1 LKSFALAPHDVGMP
15 RRVAAVSTEFL
26 LREVSHLDDSVLLLP
41 QQVFIMTGLSL
52 GMLKER
58 MRTRPPQPP
67 HPMPR
72 EKSHTA
78 IWYSL
83 GEIRRFLRE
92 RAENAEL
99 DRAIAMKHRSFSMW
113 INTAA
118 PNEPWPI
125 TLVGPHRK
133 PVDFFAALR
142 GEVPT
147 TRSDRS
153 KWMTL
158 SEYMA
163 AMKQAIALVESEELA

>member
-1 LKSFALAPHDVGMP
+1 MP
-15 RRVAAVSTEFL
+15 RRVAAVSNEFL
-26 LREVSHLDDSVLLLP
+26 LREVSNLDDSVLLLP
-41 QQVFIMTGLSL
+41 AQVMIFTGLSL

-92 RAENAEL
+92 RAENAEI
-99 DRAIAMKHRSFSMW
+99 DRAIAMKDRSFSMW
-113 INTAA
+113 VNTAT
-118 PNEPWPI
+118 PDELWPI

-147 TRSDRS
+147 TRKDHS

-158 SEYMA
+158 SEYMT
-163 AMKQAIALVESEELA
+163 AMKQAIAAIESEELA

>member
-1 LKSFALAPHDVGMP
+1 MP
-15 RRVAAVSTEFL
+15 KRVTAVSTEFL
-26 LREVSHLDDSVLLLP
+26 MRQVSSLDDSVLLLP
-41 QQVFIMTGLSL
+41 EQVFVLTGLSL

-83 GEIRRFLRE
+83 GEIRRFLKE
-92 RAENAEL
+92 RAENAEA
-99 DRAIAMKHRSFSMW
+99 DHIAATRHWTFSAW
-113 INTAA
+113 VNTATPDERWA
-118 PNEPWPI
+118 I

-133 PVDFFAALR
+133 PVDFFATVR
-142 GEVPT
+142 GEVPM
-147 TRSDRS
+147 TRTDRS

-158 SEYMA
+158 SEYFTALKHAVTA
-163 AMKQAIALVESEELA
+163 AKSEEPA

>member
-1 LKSFALAPHDVGMP
+1 MMWACQDVSLRFQQSFL
-15 RRVAAVSTEFL
+15 T
-26 LREVSHLDDSVLLLP
+26 REVEHLDDSVLLLP
-41 QQVFIMTGLSL
+41 QQVFILTGLSL

-72 EKSHTA
+72 ERAHTA

-92 RAENAEL
+92 RAENAEI
-99 DRAIAMKHRSFSMW
+99 DRMIAMKRWSFSTW
-113 INTAA
+113 VSTAK
-118 PNEPWPI
+118 PDEEWPI

-147 TRSDRS
+147 TLSDRS

-158 SEYMA
+158 GEYMTA
-163 AMKQAIALVESEELA
+163 LKQAIAAIESEELA

>member
-1 LKSFALAPHDVGMP
+1 M
-15 RRVAAVSTEFL
+15 
-26 LREVSHLDDSVLLLP
+26 REVGHLDDSVLLLP
-41 QQVFIMTGLSL
+41 QQVFILTGLSL

-72 EKSHTA
+72 EKAHTA

-92 RAENAEL
+92 RAENAENAENAEI
-99 DRAIAMKHRSFSMW
+99 DRTIAMKHRSFSMW
-113 INTAA
+113 VNTAA
-118 PNEPWPI
+118 PDELWPI
-125 TLVGPHRK
+125 TLIGPHRR

-158 SEYMA
+158 SEYITA
-163 AMKQAIALVESEELA
+163 LKQASAATQSEPV

>member
-1 LKSFALAPHDVGMP
+1 MMWACQD
-15 RRVAAVSTEFL
+15 VAAVSTEFL
-26 LREVSHLDDSVLLLP
+26 MREVRHLDDSVLLLP
-41 QQVFIMTGLSL
+41 QQVFILTGLSL

-83 GEIRRFLRE
+83 GEIRRFLKE
-92 RAENAEL
+92 RAEHAEI
-99 DRAIAMKHRSFSMW
+99 DRTIAMKHRSFSTW
-113 INTAA
+113 VSTAT
-118 PNEPWPI
+118 PDELWPI
-125 TLVGPHRK
+125 TSVGPHRK

-158 SEYMA
+158 SEYFT
-163 AMKQAIALVESEELA
+163 AMKQALAATKSEEPV

>member
-1 LKSFALAPHDVGMP
+1 M
-15 RRVAAVSTEFL
+15 
-26 LREVSHLDDSVLLLP
+26 REVSHLDDSVLLLP

-99 DRAIAMKHRSFSMW
+99 DRAIAMKHRSFSIW

-125 TLVGPHRK
+125 TLIGPHRK

-153 KWMTL
+153 KWMRL
-158 SEYMA
+158 SEYIT
-163 AMKQAIALVESEELA
+163 AMKQAVAAAESV

>member
-1 LKSFALAPHDVGMP
+1 MP
-15 RRVAAVSTEFL
+15 KRIAAIPTDFL
-26 LREVSHLDDSVLLLP
+26 LREVASLDDSVLLLP
-41 QQVFIMTGLSL
+41 EQVMIFTGLTR

-58 MRTRPPQPP
+58 TRTRPPQPP
-67 HPMPR
+67 FPMPR
-72 EKSHTA
+72 EKAHTS